1 MSNPIEDI
9 EKIGRISTSVTIL
22 GKKIEMETLDD
33 DAFCTALSST
43 AVFDTTTRGQAIK
56 RATLARAIKSVDG
69 IRWNDLI
76 KPEEKDSKNALVVAL
91 EKIGKW
97 QKTVVDLFYSEY
109 QKLESSSNKELDEI
123 QSQILKNPKADT
135 LISSTTSTSK

>member
-22 GKKIEMETLDD
+22 GRKVEMETLDD
-33 DAFCTALSST
+33 DSYCIALSST

-56 RATLARAIKSVDG
+56 RAILARAIKSING
-69 IRWNDLI
+69 TRWNDLI

-91 EKIGKW
+91 ERLGKW
-97 QKTVVDLFYSEY
+97 QKTVIDVFYLEY
-109 QKLESSSNKELDEI
+109 SKLESASSKELDDL
-123 QSQILKNPKADT
+123 QDQILKNQKADT
-135 LISSTTSTSK
+135 SDSPTIATSK